1 MGILKVIEVLSN
13 SNKSWE
19 MPQKKPFN
27 RPLKRLKTFAQ
38 SMFKTRVQPLAVV
51 KWMNLESI

>member
-19 MPQKKPFN
+19 DATKKPFN
-27 RPLKRLKTFAQ
+27 MPLKPLKIFVQ
-38 SMFKTRVQPLAVV
+38 STFKTRVQPLAGE